1 MQIITS
7 RKELQSFA
15 LAEKRA
21 GRIIGFV
28 PTMGFLHEGHL
39 SLIDIA
45 REKADT
51 VIVSI
56 FVNPTQFAP
65 TEDLDQYPRDFDRDA
80 ALCCDHK
87 VDVIFAP
94 SPEEMY
100 LEDASTWVTECELSK
115 PLCGASR
122 PTFFRGVTTV
132 VAKLFLLAQPDFAV
146 FGLKDAQQLFV
157 IKRMVR
163 DLDFPIE
170 IIPGALVRDTDG
182 LALSSRNRYL
192 SEDERKRAL
201 SIHAG
206 LLEGRSIIEEK
217 QLAGISEA
225 IESAKAK
232 MAASGGRVD
241 YVSALDIDTM
251 KEPDSSTRQILLAA
265 ACFFGTTR
273 LIDNEL
279 ITIR

>member
-1 MQIITS
+1 MQIIRT
-7 RKELQSFA
+7 RKELQQFA
-15 LAEKRA
+15 LAEKRS
-21 GRIIGFV
+21 GKVIGFV
-28 PTMGFLHEGHL
+28 PTMGFLHDGHL

-80 ALCCDHK
+80 ALCAEHK

-94 SPEEMY
+94 EPEEMY
-100 LEDASTWVTECELSK
+100 REDASTWVTECELSK

-163 DLDFPIE
+163 DMDFPIE
-170 IIPGALVRDTDG
+170 IIPGALVRDRDG

-192 SEDERKRAL
+192 SADERTRAL
-201 SIHAG
+201 SIHKSLVEA
-206 LLEGRSIIEEK
+206 RKIIENK
-217 QLAGISEA
+217 GLDAVSEA
-225 IESAKAK
+225 ISGAKEV
-232 MAASGGRVD
+232 MTAAGGRVD

-251 KEPDSSTRQILLAA
+251 KEPTADTRQLLLAA

-279 ITIR
+279 IDL

>member
-1 MQIITS
+1 MQIIRT
-7 RKELQSFA
+7 RKELQNFA

-21 GRIIGFV
+21 GKTIGFV

-39 SLIDIA
+39 SLIDLA

-80 ALCCDHK
+80 ALCCDRK

-192 SEDERKRAL
+192 SDDERTRAL

-206 LLEGRSIIEEK
+206 LLAGRKIIETNGLDK
-217 QLAGISEA
+217 IPDA
-225 IESAKAK
+225 IETAKESMSSA
-232 MAASGGRVD
+232 GGRVD

-251 KEPDSSTRQILLAA
+251 KEPNASTRQVLLAA

-279 ITIR
+279 ITLK

>member
-1 MQIITS
+1 MQIIRT
-7 RKELQSFA
+7 RKELQQFA
-15 LAEKRA
+15 LAEKRS
-21 GRIIGFV
+21 GKVIGFV
-28 PTMGFLHEGHL
+28 PTMGFLHDGHL

-80 ALCCDHK
+80 ALCAEHK

-94 SPEEMY
+94 EPEEMY
-100 LEDASTWVTECELSK
+100 REDASTWVTECELSK

-163 DLDFPIE
+163 DMDFPIE
-170 IIPGALVRDTDG
+170 IIPGALVRDSDG

-192 SEDERKRAL
+192 SADERTRAL
-201 SIHAG
+201 SIHKSLVEA
-206 LLEGRSIIEEK
+206 RKIIENK
-217 QLAGISEA
+217 GLDAVSEA
-225 IESAKAK
+225 ISGAKEVMSAA
-232 MAASGGRVD
+232 GGRVD

-251 KEPDSSTRQILLAA
+251 KEPTAETRQLLLAA

-279 ITIR
+279 IDL

>member
-1 MQIITS
+1 MQIIRT
-7 RKELQSFA
+7 RKELQQFA
-15 LAEKRA
+15 LAEKRS
-21 GRIIGFV
+21 GKVIGFV
-28 PTMGFLHEGHL
+28 PTMGFLHDGHL

-80 ALCCDHK
+80 ALCAEHK

-94 SPEEMY
+94 EPEEMY
-100 LEDASTWVTECELSK
+100 REDASTWVTECELSK

-163 DLDFPIE
+163 DMDFPIE
-170 IIPGALVRDTDG
+170 IIPGALVRDSDG

-192 SEDERKRAL
+192 SADERTRAL
-201 SIHAG
+201 SIHKSLVEA
-206 LLEGRSIIEEK
+206 RKIIENK
-217 QLAGISEA
+217 GLDAVSEA
-225 IESAKAK
+225 ISGAKEV
-232 MAASGGRVD
+232 MTAAGGRVD

-251 KEPDSSTRQILLAA
+251 KEPTAETRQLLLAA

-279 ITIR
+279 IDL

>member
-1 MQIITS
+1 MQIIRT
-7 RKELQSFA
+7 RKELQQFA
-15 LAEKRA
+15 LAEKRS
-21 GRIIGFV
+21 GKVIGFV
-28 PTMGFLHEGHL
+28 PTMGFLHDGHL

-80 ALCCDHK
+80 ALCAEHK

-94 SPEEMY
+94 EPEEMY
-100 LEDASTWVTECELSK
+100 REDASTWVTECELSK

-163 DLDFPIE
+163 DMDFPIE
-170 IIPGALVRDTDG
+170 IIPGALVRDSDG

-192 SEDERKRAL
+192 SADERTRAL
-201 SIHAG
+201 SIHKSLVEA
-206 LLEGRSIIEEK
+206 RKIIENK
-217 QLAGISEA
+217 GLYAVSEA
-225 IESAKAK
+225 ISGAKEV
-232 MAASGGRVD
+232 MTAAGGRVD
-241 YVSALDIDTM
+241 
-251 KEPDSSTRQILLAA
+251 
-265 ACFFGTTR
+265 
-273 LIDNEL
+273 
-279 ITIR
+279 

>member
-1 MQIITS
+1 MQIIRTK
-7 RKELQSFA
+7 KELQQFS

-21 GRIIGFV
+21 GKVIGFV
-28 PTMGFLHEGHL
+28 PTMGFLHDGHL

-45 REKADT
+45 RKKADT

-80 ALCCDHK
+80 ALCAEHK

-94 SPEEMY
+94 APEEMY
-100 LEDASTWVTECELSK
+100 QEGASTWVTECELSQ

-132 VAKLFLLAQPDFAV
+132 VAKLFLLTQPDFAV

-157 IKRMVR
+157 VKRMVR

-192 SEDERKRAL
+192 SSDERSRAL
-201 SIHAG
+201 SIHRSLTAARKLVEADG
-206 LLEGRSIIEEK
+206 LNAIP
-217 QLAGISEA
+217 EA
-225 IESAKAK
+225 IENAKAE
-232 MAASGGRVD
+232 MTAAGGRVD

-251 KEPDSSTRQILLAA
+251 KEPTPETKQLLFAA

-279 ITIR
+279 IEL

>member
-1 MQIITS
+1 MIIINS
-7 RKELQSFA
+7 RKELQKFA
-15 LAEKRA
+15 LEQKKQ
-21 GRIIGFV
+21 GKVIGFV
-28 PTMGFLHEGHL
+28 PTMGFLHAGHL

-45 REKADT
+45 RAKADI

-80 ALCCDHK
+80 NLCADHK

-94 SPEEMY
+94 TPEEMY
-100 LEDASTWVTECELSK
+100 PDDASTWVTETELSK

-132 VAKLFLLAQPDFAV
+132 VAKLFLLTQPDFAV

-170 IIPGALVRDTDG
+170 IIPGALVRDSDG

-192 SEDERKRAL
+192 SDDERSRAL
-201 SIHAG
+201 SIHKS
-206 LLEGRSIIEEK
+206 LLEARELIEK
-217 QLAGISEA
+217 QGLSAIGSALENAKNTMASAG
-225 IESAKAK
+225 
-232 MAASGGRVD
+232 GNVD

-251 KEPDSSTRQILLAA
+251 KPPTPHTSQLLVAA

-279 ITIR
+279 IDL

>member
-1 MQIITS
+1 MQIIRT
-7 RKELQSFA
+7 RKELQQFA
-15 LAEKRA
+15 LKEKRE
-21 GRIIGFV
+21 GKVIGFV

-39 SLIDIA
+39 SLVDIA
-45 REKADT
+45 RAKADT

-80 ALCCDHK
+80 AMCAEHN

-94 SPEEMY
+94 APEEMY
-100 LEDASTWVTECELSK
+100 RDDASTWVTECELSQ

-132 VAKLFLLAQPDFAV
+132 VAKLFLLTQPDFAV

-192 SEDERKRAL
+192 SSDERTRAL
-201 SIHAG
+201 SIHRS
-206 LLEGRSIIEEK
+206 LSNGRNIIEK
-217 QLAGISEA
+217 DGLTG
-225 IESAKAK
+225 IESAIAQAK
-232 MAASGGRVD
+232 EAMTAAGGRVD

-251 KEPDSSTRQILLAA
+251 KEPTKETKQLLLAA

-279 ITIR
+279 IDL

>member
-1 MQIITS
+1 MQIIRT
-7 RKELQSFA
+7 RKELQQFA
-15 LAEKRA
+15 LAEKRS
-21 GRIIGFV
+21 GKVIGFV
-28 PTMGFLHEGHL
+28 PTMGFLHDGHL

-80 ALCCDHK
+80 ALCAAHK

-94 SPEEMY
+94 EPEEMY
-100 LEDASTWVTECELSK
+100 REDASTWVTECELSK

-163 DLDFPIE
+163 DMDFPIE
-170 IIPGALVRDTDG
+170 IIPGALVRDSDG

-192 SEDERKRAL
+192 SADERTRAL
-201 SIHAG
+201 SIHKSLVEA
-206 LLEGRSIIEEK
+206 RKIIENK
-217 QLAGISEA
+217 GLDAVSDAISG
-225 IESAKAK
+225 AKEV
-232 MAASGGRVD
+232 MTAAGGRVD

-251 KEPDSSTRQILLAA
+251 KEPTAETRQLLLAA

-279 ITIR
+279 IDL

>member
-1 MQIITS
+1 MQIIRT
-7 RKELQSFA
+7 RKELQMFA
-15 LAEKRA
+15 LSEKRA
-21 GRIIGFV
+21 GKVIGFV

-80 ALCCDHK
+80 AMCSDHK

-201 SIHAG
+201 SIHTG
-206 LLEGRSIIEEK
+206 LLSGRKIIEEK
-217 QLAGISEA
+217 GIAGITEA
-225 IESAKAK
+225 IETAKSFMSAA
-232 MAASGGRVD
+232 GGRVD
-241 YVSALDIDTM
+241 YVSALDINTM
-251 KEPDSSTRQILLAA
+251 KEPDSSTSQVLLAA

-279 ITIR
+279 ITLS

>member
-1 MQIITS
+1 MQIIRT
-7 RKELQSFA
+7 RKELQQFA
-15 LAEKRA
+15 LAEKRS
-21 GRIIGFV
+21 GKVIGFV
-28 PTMGFLHEGHL
+28 PTMGFLHDGHL

-80 ALCCDHK
+80 ALCAEHK

-94 SPEEMY
+94 EPEEMY
-100 LEDASTWVTECELSK
+100 REDASTWVTECELSK

-163 DLDFPIE
+163 DMDFPIE
-170 IIPGALVRDTDG
+170 IIPGALVRDSDG

-192 SEDERKRAL
+192 SADERTRAL
-201 SIHAG
+201 SIHKSLVEA
-206 LLEGRSIIEEK
+206 RKIIENK
-217 QLAGISEA
+217 GLDAVSEA
-225 IESAKAK
+225 ISGAKEV
-232 MAASGGRVD
+232 MAAAGGRVD

-251 KEPDSSTRQILLAA
+251 KEPTADTRQLLLAA

-279 ITIR
+279 IDL

>member
-1 MQIITS
+1 MQIISS
-7 RKELQSFA
+7 RKELQSLA
-15 LAEKRA
+15 LAYRREGKC
-21 GRIIGFV
+21 IGLV
-28 PTMGFLHEGHL
+28 PTMGFLHAGRL
-39 SLIDIA
+39 SLIDTA
-45 REKADT
+45 RERADV

-65 TEDLDQYPRDFDRDA
+65 TEDLDTYPRDFERDCK
-80 ALCCDHK
+80 LCEEHK

-94 SPEEMY
+94 APEEMY
-100 LEDASTWVTECELSK
+100 NADASTWVQETKLSQ

-163 DLDFPIE
+163 DMDFPIE
-170 IIPGALVRDTDG
+170 IIPGALVRDSDG

-192 SEDERKRAL
+192 SADERTRAL
-201 SIHAG
+201 SIHKSLVEA
-206 LLEGRSIIEEK
+206 RKIIENK
-217 QLAGISEA
+217 GLDAVSEA
-225 IESAKAK
+225 ISGAKEV
-232 MAASGGRVD
+232 MTAAGGRVD

-251 KEPDSSTRQILLAA
+251 KEPTAETRQLLLAA

-279 ITIR
+279 IDL

>member
-1 MQIITS
+1 MQIIRT
-7 RKELQSFA
+7 RKELQQFA
-15 LAEKRA
+15 LKEKRE
-21 GRIIGFV
+21 GKVIGFV

-39 SLIDIA
+39 SLVDIA
-45 REKADT
+45 RAKADT

-80 ALCCDHK
+80 AMCAEHN

-94 SPEEMY
+94 APEEMY
-100 LEDASTWVTECELSK
+100 RDDASTWVTECELSQ

-132 VAKLFLLAQPDFAV
+132 VAKLFLLTQPDFAV

-192 SEDERKRAL
+192 SSDERTRAL
-201 SIHAG
+201 SIHRS
-206 LLEGRSIIEEK
+206 LSNGRSIIEK
-217 QLAGISEA
+217 DGLAGI
-225 IESAKAK
+225 ESAIAQAK
-232 MAASGGRVD
+232 EAMTAAGGRVD

-251 KEPDSSTRQILLAA
+251 KEPTKETKQLLLAA

-279 ITIR
+279 IDL

>member
-1 MQIITS
+1 MQIIRT
-7 RKELQSFA
+7 RKELQKFA
-15 LAEKRA
+15 LQEKRN
-21 GRIIGFV
+21 GKIIGFV

-80 ALCCDHK
+80 ALCAEHK

-94 SPEEMY
+94 APEEMY
-100 LEDASTWVTECELSK
+100 LDDASTWVTECELSK

-132 VAKLFLLAQPDFAV
+132 VAKLFLLTQPDFAV

-163 DLDFPIE
+163 DLDFPLE

-192 SEDERKRAL
+192 SDDERQRAL
-201 SIHAG
+201 SIHKSLVAG
-206 LLEGRSIIEEK
+206 RKIIEENK
-217 QLAGISEA
+217 LDGIEKA
-225 IESAKAK
+225 ISQAKETMSAA
-232 MAASGGRVD
+232 GGRVD

-251 KEPDSSTRQILLAA
+251 KEPTDKTKQLLLAA

-279 ITIR
+279 IDL

>member
-1 MQIITS
+1 MQIIRT
-7 RKELQSFA
+7 RKELQQFA
-15 LAEKRA
+15 LAEKRS
-21 GRIIGFV
+21 GKVIGFV
-28 PTMGFLHEGHL
+28 PTMGFLHDGHL

-80 ALCCDHK
+80 ALCAEHK

-94 SPEEMY
+94 EPEEMY
-100 LEDASTWVTECELSK
+100 QEDASTWVTECELSK

-163 DLDFPIE
+163 DMDFPIE
-170 IIPGALVRDTDG
+170 IIPGALVRDSDG

-192 SEDERKRAL
+192 SADERTRAL
-201 SIHAG
+201 SIHKSLVEA
-206 LLEGRSIIEEK
+206 RKIIENK
-217 QLAGISEA
+217 GLDAVSEA
-225 IESAKAK
+225 ISGAKEV
-232 MAASGGRVD
+232 MTAAGGRVD

-251 KEPDSSTRQILLAA
+251 KEPTAETRQLLLAA

-279 ITIR
+279 IDL